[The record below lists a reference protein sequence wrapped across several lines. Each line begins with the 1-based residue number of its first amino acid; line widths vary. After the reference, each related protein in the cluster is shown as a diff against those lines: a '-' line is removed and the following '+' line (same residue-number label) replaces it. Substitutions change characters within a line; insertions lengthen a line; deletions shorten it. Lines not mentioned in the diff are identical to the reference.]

1 MQNKIDG
8 IEEKTLFN
16 DINIIIM
23 FLLLGCMIYIIYSL
37 SLKSKSE
44 KIQLIQNNKWE
55 VFSVVITKDLNYFS
69 YIGRSA
75 YTITLPISAN
85 EHISIEC
92 KSSKIKPLCQQLKNE
107 KFPSITKVAYYKGI
121 LDENNYI
128 IYLKGIFYKTENG
141 SIAYYNHRSL
151 QPYHD
156 TKLSKQYIHL
166 IFLVLFGLLFCLFYS
181 YIIFIYKPFP
191 KHFKVKLIILIFGIF
206 IFKLISIFFKII

>member
-69 YIGRSA
+69 YIA
-75 YTITLPISAN
+75 
-85 EHISIEC
+85 
-92 KSSKIKPLCQQLKNE
+92 K
-107 KFPSITKVAYYKGI
+107 
-121 LDENNYI
+121 YI
-128 IYLKGIFYKTENG
+128 I
-141 SIAYYNHRSL
+141 
-151 QPYHD
+151 
-156 TKLSKQYIHL
+156 
-166 IFLVLFGLLFCLFYS
+166 
-181 YIIFIYKPFP
+181 
-191 KHFKVKLIILIFGIF
+191 
-206 IFKLISIFFKII
+206 